1 MCSRPIYY
9 LVTSLGLFV
18 SSLGDDE
25 CKEEYIMAISF
36 DKEVLENMIYKSS
49 NPNLVI
55 RENLKIF
62 NVWLGYDS
70 KNQCDE
76 YNIMYNKNIKI
87 DYQQSNLYAFNRRKR
102 FKDGLYYHSI
112 CENGIIDL
120 YPFYDKVSEI
130 SLLKDNISVNEIKFD
145 TYYEDGIM
153 NS

>member
-9 LVTSLGLFV
+9 LVTSLG
-18 SSLGDDE
+18 DD
-25 CKEEYIMAISF
+25 CKEEDIMAISF
-36 DKEVLENMIYKSS
+36 DKKVLENMSYNNFS
-49 NPNLVI
+49 NPNLII

-62 NVWLGYDS
+62 SVWLGYDS

-102 FKDGLYYHSI
+102 FKDETYNHYHAI
-112 CENGIIDL
+112 YENGIIDL

-145 TYYEDGIM
+145 TYYEEGIM
-153 NS
+153 NA